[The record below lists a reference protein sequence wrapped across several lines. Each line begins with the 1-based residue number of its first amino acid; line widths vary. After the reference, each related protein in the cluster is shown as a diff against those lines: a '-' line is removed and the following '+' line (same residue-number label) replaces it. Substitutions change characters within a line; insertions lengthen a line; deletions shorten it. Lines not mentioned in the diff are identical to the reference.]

1 MEKDLE
7 ASFLIS
13 RDKNDRRMG
22 IGIID
27 YLIIVLIRI
36 LRSGKF
42 HFPRGVEYLSM
53 AQEIL
58 LTDKRTRETSFRL
71 FSEVLQELPPDIRNK
86 VMAHEKV
93 EIESRFVRAQP
104 TKDWEDMWF
113 KHTNEHDSLALY
125 AVCRNNECRRHY
137 PILVQYYHYRSKL
150 VLSEDSTYFLED
162 CYYCKATN
170 SLCVFNNYEHVRSYM
185 NENMYSK

>member
-7 ASFLIS
+7 ASFLIG
-13 RDKNDRRMG
+13 RDKNGTGMG

-27 YLIIVLIRI
+27 YLITALIRI
-36 LRSGKF
+36 LTSGKF
-42 HFPRGVEYLSM
+42 HFPRGVEDLSM

-71 FSEVLQELPPDIRNK
+71 FSEGRQELPPDVRNK

-104 TKDWEDMWF
+104 TKDWADAWF
-113 KHTNEHDSLALY
+113 KHINDHDSAL
-125 AVCRNNECRRHY
+125 
-137 PILVQYYHYRSKL
+137 
-150 VLSEDSTYFLED
+150 
-162 CYYCKATN
+162 
-170 SLCVFNNYEHVRSYM
+170 SLCCMPEQGM
-185 NENMYSK
+185 